1 MCSQAI
7 VSQLTDSFLN
17 HHYSTGCISQGLR
30 VSWHSRQSGQ
40 QARAGCHSVGG
51 Y

>member
-30 VSWHSRQSGQ
+30 VSWHSRHSG
-40 QARAGCHSVGG
+40 AGAGT
-51 Y
+51 